1 MQVEELNDLAD
12 WFKTNVFNFHKGDEG
27 FDDVSAVDS
36 LYHNNDSDAADND
49 VADEAQARRAEELSL
64 LEFIIGIDNI

>member
-12 WFKTNVFNFHKGDEG
+12 WVKTNVLNFHESDEDT
-27 FDDVSAVDS
+27 DDVSAADA
-36 LYHNNDSDAADND
+36 LHHDDDADAATND
-49 VADEAQARRAEELSL
+49 VADEAHARRAEELSL